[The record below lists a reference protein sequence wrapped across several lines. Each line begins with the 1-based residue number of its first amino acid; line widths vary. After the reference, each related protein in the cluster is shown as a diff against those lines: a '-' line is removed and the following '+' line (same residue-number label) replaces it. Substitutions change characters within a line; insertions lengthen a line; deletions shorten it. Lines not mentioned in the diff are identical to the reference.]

1 MALGLAP
8 KGIINLFLIEVV
20 YLMSAAFISSFLIY
34 FILSFAIN
42 LVDFTAIPALDIFL
56 MNGKILIQPSI
67 LQVISIYG
75 IVIVTTLIFVYFTI
89 RKCVKINPVDALSVT
104 E

>member
-1 MALGLAP
+1 
-8 KGIINLFLIEVV
+8 
-20 YLMSAAFISSFLIY
+20 
-34 FILSFAIN
+34 
-42 LVDFTAIPALDIFL
+42 

-67 LQVISIYG
+67 LQVIAIYG